1 MYFRVEAQQ
10 HVGAKC
16 CGACASAQEG
26 LWQAA
31 LLAWARS
38 CLTWPFTVDDIYV
51 SALDDNVSVAHRTY
65 RGISHGHIR
74 GLRVVIF
81 LHLVS
86 AGHACMPRSWI
97 NLFSFITFVCRSLL
111 NKFPWRSTHQP
122 TQNFYLPRCVLNLF
136 LTGWYLGERQHRKA
150 YVSMRSHLTTSWRDS
165 L

>member
-1 MYFRVEAQQ
+1 MNFRVEAQQ

-51 SALDDNVSVAHRTY
+51 SAWMTMY
-65 RGISHGHIR
+65 RWPIGHISHGHIR
-74 GLRVVIF
+74 GLREIVVP
-81 LHLVS
+81 HLVS
-86 AGHACMPRSWI
+86 AGHACMPRSLLD
-97 NLFSFITFVCRSLL
+97 LFSPITFVCRSLL